1 MLREVKEKPH
11 LDILVL
17 RWGRFWSYS
26 GGEVGQVLQELLSL
40 SLWLDN
46 YFNSWYGHLGFI
58 CVLVNSLDK

>member
-26 GGEVGQVLQELLSL
+26 GVLEVGQVLQEIFAL
-40 SLWLDN
+40 SLWLD
-46 YFNSWYGHLGFI
+46 NSWYGHLGFI